1 MTMYK
6 KILLSSAVC
15 CSFSLPLYA
24 DGGDALK
31 IFFVD
36 DAKTSLA
43 FRYRLENVDQDGFS
57 KDATA
62 STLRTTLNYQ
72 TGSLNDFSATL
83 EFQNIAHIGNDN
95 FNDTLNGKTEYPK
108 IADPENTEINQS
120 FLTYSGFENTDISLG
135 RKHFN
140 FDNLRF
146 VNTNNWRQHHQSYDS
161 ISVLN
166 KSLPDTVIN
175 YVYVSNVNRSVGGDH
190 PQGDVKSNL
199 HLFNAKYSGWK
210 YGAITAYSYALDFEE
225 SFFEGNSS
233 RTYGLRFIGKAPI
246 SDNLNVLYTAE
257 YATQSDYADNP
268 ANFDADYTLAELG
281 LGGSNWSVKLGYEE
295 LEADGTKGRF
305 TAPLGTGH
313 GFHGWADKFV
323 SVPAAGIEDTHLKA
337 SYTVKSDSNSFFN
350 DMKIDLRYHDFD
362 ANEGNA
368 DYGDEIDLKISKKF
382 KDHYSATFIYAD
394 YDAEDYA
401 TDTRKL
407 WLILGAKF

>member
-1 MTMYK
+1 MFK
-6 KILLSSAVC
+6 KTLFTSTILCA
-15 CSFSLPLYA
+15 FSLPAYA
-24 DGGDALK
+24 EESDTLK
-31 IFFVD
+31 QFFAD
-36 DAKTSLA
+36 DSKVSLA

-72 TGSLNDFSATL
+72 TGSLNDFAATL

-95 FNDTLNGKTEYPK
+95 FNDTLNGKTEYPTV
-108 IADPENTEINQS
+108 ADPENTEVNQV
-120 FLTYSGFENTDISLG
+120 FLTYSGFSDTDITIG

-140 FDNLRF
+140 FDNIRF

-161 ISVLN
+161 ISILN

-175 YVYVSNVNRSVGGDH
+175 YVYVSNLNRSVGGDH
-190 PQGDVKSNL
+190 PLGDIESNL

-210 YGAITAYSYALDFEE
+210 YGAFTLYNYSLDFEDS
-225 SFFEGNSS
+225 SFDGNSS
-233 RTYGLRFIGKAPI
+233 NTYGLRFTGKAPI
-246 SDNLNVLYTAE
+246 NESLNILYTAE
-257 YATQSDYADNP
+257 YATQSDHGDNP

-323 SVPAAGIEDTHLKA
+323 SVPATGIEDTHIKA
-337 SYTVKSDSNSFFN
+337 SYKIQSDNSILNGLKF
-350 DMKIDLRYHDFD
+350 DLRYHDFD
-362 ANEGNA
+362 ANEGSDN
-368 DYGDEIDLKISKKF
+368 YGDEIDLKISKKF
-382 KDHYSATFIYAD
+382 KENYSASFIYAD

-401 TDTRKL
+401 TDTTK
-407 WLILGAKF
+407 WWIILGTKF